1 MAIDFPNS
9 PNTGDVHSDG
19 GASWR
24 WTGYAWRRIPDPGA
38 KGEPGEKGQKGEIGS
53 TGSQGDKG
61 AKGEPSTV
69 KGQKGEVGS
78 KGDKGELGQKGDDG
92 VGTGTADKI
101 FEGNTEAEVV
111 DTGTDGHFK
120 VTTEG
125 TERFRIN
132 STGNVSIQKD
142 LDVDGH
148 TELDNVRITGIVTAT
163 SLTVAGNQIL
173 GHGNSTGN
181 QIKFTRSGLGDELVI
196 GTDGYGNSTQ
206 YEATIQ
212 SSIVTARPLVFATNN
227 TERLR
232 IAGNGQATITGDLDI
247 TRHLDVDGHTDLDN
261 VSIAGV
267 TTASDNIRIID
278 DKKLLLGD
286 SGDLQ
291 ISHTSTLANQNDSNG
306 DSIVDGDTS
315 FIQENGT
322 GGLIFK
328 TNGGPGD
335 GAYQFF
341 DANWRPILKLFSGSN
356 ARVSLYHGG
365 SEKLGTT
372 TDGIKIYGGIQ
383 DKDGDLGNSGQV
395 LTSTGTE
402 LNWVNSSSVGTDTNT
417 TYDLSVATGTTKIR
431 LTGSDS
437 TDDDVEIVGSGS
449 VTVTRNNANKLTISG
464 TDTDTNT
471 TYLLQAQQTDGN
483 NDNPN
488 LFLNAS
494 SGNDD
499 TIKLVGGTNVTIT
512 RNNDGQITF
521 DSTDTNTNTTYTL
534 PASGTNGTNFTTDRG
549 SAVITLTGS
558 DSSTDAVTITAGDNI
573 KITSTSATGF
583 TINAPDDVD
592 TTYDLTTAASGNNVN
607 LKLDASAGDDD
618 TILITAGTN
627 VSFSSVT
634 STGFTIDTS
643 ATLTGT
649 VDNANKIKIN
659 TAADDEFKNI
669 TFVDRDTSD
678 GDFEDL
684 RIDATDDYLAYNP
697 STNRFKALYVQ
708 TQRIYTWGGSA
719 GTSGQV
725 LTSGGGTGNFSW
737 TNAASVGT
745 NTTYD
750 LSVPAGT
757 TNIRLAGSDSTNDN
771 VTVTGGSGITVN
783 RVSDTELTIA
793 SSGSGVNISQNAPGS
808 ATEGDLWWD
817 TDDGELHVYYNDGSS
832 AQWVATSANGVKG
845 EKGEDISSIPSGTR
859 MLFQQTSAPTGWTKV
874 TSGVDNRALR
884 LVSGTAGTGGS
895 NSFTGVLNSTVT
907 TSNGNVQGHA
917 LTTAQMPEHYHFA
930 FRSGNHGQN
939 QNGTNMSSNNYPG
952 SGSGRSN
959 LYEGY
964 NISRSN
970 NVPNIGRTSSRG
982 SGNTHDHGFT
992 NPNFNLN
999 VAYTD
1004 VIIAAKD

>member
-9 PNTGDVHSDG
+9 PNTGDVHSEG

-132 STGNVSIQKD
+132 STGTVSIPGTGV
-142 LDVDGH
+142 LDVDGQ
-148 TELDNVRITGIVTAT
+148 TTLDHVNISGMTTTGQIKATGNIRAEAQIQIFSSRPTIVLADIDSENDFNVRNDNGTF
-163 SLTVAGNQIL
+163 TVQDA
-173 GHGNSTGN
+173 
-181 QIKFTRSGLGDELVI
+181 D
-196 GTDGYGNSTQ
+196 GTIN
-206 YEATIQ
+206 
-212 SSIVTARPLVFATNN
+212 RFA
-227 TERLR
+227 
-232 IAGNGQATITGDLDI
+232 IASNGQATITGDLDV

-267 TTASDNIRIID
+267 TTASDNIKIID

-341 DANWRPILKLFSGSN
+341 DANWRPILKLFSGSS

-372 TDGIKIYGGIQ
+372 TDGIKIYGGLQ
-383 DKDGDLGNSGQV
+383 DKDGDLGSSGQV

-659 TAADDEFKNI
+659 TAADNEFKNI

-832 AQWVATSANGVKG
+832 AQWVATSANGIKG

-917 LTTAQMPEHYHFA
+917 LTTAQMPDHYHFA
-930 FRSGNHGQN
+930 FRSGNHGQRR
-939 QNGTNMSSNNYPG
+939 NGSNMSSNNYPG
-952 SGSGRSN
+952 SGSGASN

-964 NISRSN
+964 NISASSSVSN
-970 NVPNIGRTSSRG
+970 VGRTSSRG
-982 SGNTHDHGFT
+982 SGSTHDHGFT

>member
-1 MAIDFPNS
+1 MAVNFPNS

-38 KGEPGEKGQKGEIGS
+38 KGEPGDKGQKGEIGS

-61 AKGEPSTV
+61 SKGEPSTV
-69 KGQKGEVGS
+69 KGQKGEVGP
-78 KGDKGELGQKGDDG
+78 KGDKGEIGPTGT
-92 VGTGTADKI
+92 GTGTADKI

-111 DTGTDGHFK
+111 DTGTNGHFK

-125 TERFRIN
+125 TERLRIN
-132 STGNVSIQKD
+132 STGTVSIPGTGV
-142 LDVDGH
+142 LDVDGQ
-148 TELDNVRITGIVTAT
+148 TTLDHVNISGMTTTG
-163 SLTVAGNQIL
+163 QIKA
-173 GHGNSTGN
+173 TGN
-181 QIKFTRSGLGDELVI
+181 IRAEAQIQIFSNLPTIVLSDTNSENDFNIKNNNGTFTVQDA
-196 GTDGYGNSTQ
+196 DST
-206 YEATIQ
+206 ID
-212 SSIVTARPLVFATNN
+212 RFA
-227 TERLR
+227 
-232 IAGNGQATITGDLDI
+232 IASNGQATITGDLDV

-267 TTASDNIRIID
+267 TTASDNIKIID

-286 SGDLQ
+286 SDDLQ
-291 ISHTSTLANQNDSNG
+291 ISHTSSLANQNDSNG

-328 TNGGPGD
+328 SNGGPGD

-341 DANWRPILKLFSGSN
+341 DASWRPILKLFSGNN

-365 SEKLGTT
+365 SEKLRTT

-395 LTSTGTE
+395 LTSTGTQ

-583 TINAPDDVD
+583 TINAPDDVN
-592 TTYDLTTAASGNNVN
+592 TTYDLITSASGNDVN

-618 TILITAGTN
+618 TILISAGTN
-627 VSFSSVT
+627 VSFSSVS
-634 STGFTIDTS
+634 STGFTINTS
-643 ATLTGT
+643 GTLTGT
-649 VDNANKIKIN
+649 IDNANKIKIN
-659 TAADDEFKNI
+659 TASDDEFKNI

-697 STNRFKALYVQ
+697 STNRFKSLYVQ

-719 GTSGQV
+719 GSAGQV
-725 LTSGGGTGNFSW
+725 LTSGGGSSNFSW

-750 LSVPAGT
+750 LNVPAGT
-757 TNIRLAGSDSTNDN
+757 TSIRLAGSDSTNDN
-771 VTVTGGSGITVN
+771 VTITGGSGITVN
-783 RVSDTELTIA
+783 RASDTELTIA
-793 SSGSGVNISQNAPGS
+793 SSGSGVNISQNAPSGAS
-808 ATEGDLWWD
+808 SGDLWWD

-895 NSFTGVLNSTVT
+895 NGFTNVLTSTVT
-907 TSNGNVQGHA
+907 TSNGDVQGHA

-930 FRSGNHGQN
+930 FRSGNHGQRR
-939 QNGTNMSSNNYPG
+939 NGSNMSANNYPG
-952 SGSGRSN
+952 SGSGAGN
-959 LYEGY
+959 LYESY
-964 NISRSN
+964 NISASGSVSN
-970 NVPNIGRTSSRG
+970 VGRTSSRG
-982 SGNTHDHGFT
+982 SGSTHDHGFT

>member
-9 PNTGDVHSDG
+9 PNTGDVHSEG

-132 STGNVSIQKD
+132 STGTVSIPGTGV
-142 LDVDGH
+142 LDVDGQ
-148 TELDNVRITGIVTAT
+148 TTLDHVNISGMTTTGQIKATGNIRAEAQIQIFSSRPTIVLADIDSENDFNVRNDNGTF
-163 SLTVAGNQIL
+163 TVQDA
-173 GHGNSTGN
+173 
-181 QIKFTRSGLGDELVI
+181 D
-196 GTDGYGNSTQ
+196 GTIN
-206 YEATIQ
+206 
-212 SSIVTARPLVFATNN
+212 RFA
-227 TERLR
+227 
-232 IAGNGQATITGDLDI
+232 IASNGQATITGDLDV

-267 TTASDNIRIID
+267 TTASDNIKIID

-341 DANWRPILKLFSGSN
+341 DANWRPILKLFSGSS

-372 TDGIKIYGGIQ
+372 TDGIKIYGGLQ
-383 DKDGDLGNSGQV
+383 DKDGDLGSSGQV

-659 TAADDEFKNI
+659 TAADNEFKNI

-832 AQWVATSANGVKG
+832 AQWVATSANGIKG

-917 LTTAQMPEHYHFA
+917 LTTAQMPDHYHFA
-930 FRSGNHGQN
+930 FRSGNHGQRR
-939 QNGTNMSSNNYPG
+939 NGSNMSSNNYPG
-952 SGSGRSN
+952 SGSGASN

-964 NISRSN
+964 NISASSSVSN
-970 NVPNIGRTSSRG
+970 VGRTSSRG
-982 SGNTHDHGFT
+982 SGSTHDHGFT

-1004 VIIAAKD
+1004 VIIAAKDYL